1 MTLAIT
7 RKMNDTYLGNIN
19 IKRDGV
25 VHNFVKNEVL
35 EYSKCLNNP
44 GYFAKNYCKIIHL
57 DKGLVPF
64 ELYPYQEKMFD
75 KFNTNRFNIVLACR
89 QSGKSISSVPIYY
102 GLQYFI
108 LRKLLPFWQTK
119 VQQQGDAW
127 KSIL

>member
-57 DKGLVPF
+57 DKGLVNF
-64 ELYPYQEKMFD
+64 ELYDYQSKMFD
-75 KFNTNRFNIVLACR
+75 TL
-89 QSGKSISSVPIYY
+89 Y
-102 GLQYFI
+102 
-108 LRKLLPFWQTK
+108 
-119 VQQQGDAW
+119 
-127 KSIL
+127 